1 MSPITANTSR
11 NDGAESEHE
20 NDHYDR
26 TLLWSAWKQYH
37 QPMCR
42 MVAQRAAR
50 PVADPDVHDAVTDA
64 LLRLD
69 RAFKSDVD
77 IDRVSGWLATVAWRE
92 YLRRNGRDGQ
102 RRRFEKTSFLRAE
115 RVEAFVGPE
124 DVAMVRA
131 GQRAQRRALD
141 LALRT
146 LSPGQRETFELFAQ
160 GASYEQIAVARGTTI
175 RAVERANIRA
185 RRQLRM
191 SDLVARE
198 AVEWAS

>member
-1 MSPITANTSR
+1 MTPITANPSR

-20 NDHYDR
+20 NDHHDR
-26 TLLWSAWKQYH
+26 TLLWSAWEEYH

-42 MVAQRAAR
+42 MIAQRAVR

-64 LLRLD
+64 LFRLD

-92 YLRRNGRDGQ
+92 YLRRNGRDRQ

-115 RVEAFVGPE
+115 RVETFAGPE
-124 DVAMVRA
+124 DVAMTRAVR
-131 GQRAQRRALD
+131 RAQRRALD

-160 GASYEQIAVARGTTI
+160 GASYEQIAVARATTI

-185 RRQLRM
+185 RRQLRL

-198 AVEWAS
+198 AREWVS